1 MTKNKSEVLTVEVL
15 NKYKNQYRNLSHIK
29 INQNTNGRIYTK
41 NEKVVAMINTEKK
54 SDGIIWIQ
62 GLEVFG
68 DNRGQGFG
76 YGLLD
81 IAVND
86 LKATHL
92 SVRKTNLKAKQLYEN
107 YGFTVYKTDDYM
119 DYMKIQKSFKRSISE
134 SSLSVKKRN
143 NLPNEV
149 FGLPKKRKYPMPDK
163 KHVFSAIKFFN
174 FVDEEDEKELAKN
187 IKKMMKKYDIDHSH
201 VGKNNRLRKYL

>member
-1 MTKNKSEVLTVEVL
+1 MEIIKDI
-15 NKYKNQYRNLSHIK
+15 NLI
-29 INQNTNGRIYTK
+29 G
-41 NEKVVAMINTEKK
+41 MINTEKK

-92 SVRKTNLKAKQLYEN
+92 SVRKTNLK
-107 YGFTVYKTDDYM
+107 VPRKT
-119 DYMKIQKSFKRSISE
+119 I
-134 SSLSVKKRN
+134 
-143 NLPNEV
+143 
-149 FGLPKKRKYPMPDK
+149 
-163 KHVFSAIKFFN
+163 
-174 FVDEEDEKELAKN
+174 
-187 IKKMMKKYDIDHSH
+187 
-201 VGKNNRLRKYL
+201 